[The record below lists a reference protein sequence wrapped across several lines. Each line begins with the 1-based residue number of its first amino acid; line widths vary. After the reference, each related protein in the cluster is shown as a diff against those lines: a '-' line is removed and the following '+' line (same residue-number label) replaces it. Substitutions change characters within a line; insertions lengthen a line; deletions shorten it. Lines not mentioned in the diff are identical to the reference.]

1 MEVVQEI
8 SGKGPASFSPHRF
21 AGSASPPVVSAPLIT
36 SGLHRHS
43 VAPPSLA
50 VGVLTPDGVPVA
62 GQNSNFMK
70 KPRPPPIYG
79 TASPPPTHT
88 YTLSS
93 KNEAGEAPLAA
104 LSPRTRGERVGVWRG
119 AHPHLGMGRPGGAP
133 AAPRR
138 PGTPVGPSSSLPPA
152 ASAAGREAGAPRSE
166 GELHHG
172 VDARSFPPI

>member
-8 SGKGPASFSPHRF
+8 SGKGPASFSPHRVPAAPRHRSCQPLSSHRGF
-21 AGSASPPVVSAPLIT
+21 SVIPPPPLPLLW
-36 SGLHRHS
+36 GLM
-43 VAPPSLA
+43 
-50 VGVLTPDGVPVA
+50 TPDGVPVA